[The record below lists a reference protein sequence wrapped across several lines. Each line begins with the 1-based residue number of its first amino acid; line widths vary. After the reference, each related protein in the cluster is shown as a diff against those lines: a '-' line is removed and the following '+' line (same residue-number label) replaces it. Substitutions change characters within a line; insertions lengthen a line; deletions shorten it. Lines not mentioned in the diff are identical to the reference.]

1 MDFMVVLGSD
11 DGLIASGERTFISGS
26 PRPCRCVLSAVLGHL
41 DVPQFVD
48 GIPVAMLSPSCEH
61 HVCVL

>member
-26 PRPCRCVLSAVLGHL
+26 LRPGRCVRCKLWCARASWFPITLGRST
-41 DVPQFVD
+41 
-48 GIPVAMLSPSCEH
+48 IS
-61 HVCVL
+61 